1 MRKSKLVDDLGRVT
15 GMAKSELMVAALI
28 FFPLF
33 FFGVLIFNMDN
44 DEKKFNNF
52 IRDSVEIDKK
62 IKNTKSNFSYFFKS
76 ENNFMELFQAGIEM
90 KDLKCNNESNEC
102 VFKKD
107 EENGL
112 ISSVVNVKLEN
123 KDNTSVL
130 TIVQN
135 ANSLKPKEE
144 IDDSNIKAS
153 YLFYNRLHDNMIRE
167 FYDENM
173 EVRHYFANKNNVNKP
188 VKRERGYSNQDY
200 VLVSRY
206 TQKI

>member
-28 FFPLF
+28 FFSLF

-90 KDLKCNNESNEC
+90 KELKCNNESNEC

-130 TIVQN
+130 TIIQN

-144 IDDSNIKAS
+144 IDDSNIRAS
-153 YLFYNRLHDNMIRE
+153 YLFYSRLYNNMIRE
-167 FYDENM
+167 FYDDNM

>member
-28 FFPLF
+28 FFSLF

-76 ENNFMELFQAGIEM
+76 ENNFTELFQAGIEM
-90 KDLKCNNESNEC
+90 KELKCNNESNEC

-130 TIVQN
+130 TIIQN

-144 IDDSNIKAS
+144 IDDSNIRAS
-153 YLFYNRLHDNMIRE
+153 YLFYSRLYNNMIRE
-167 FYDENM
+167 FYDDNM

>member
-28 FFPLF
+28 FFSLF
-33 FFGVLIFNMDN
+33 FCGVLIFNMGS
-44 DEKKFNNF
+44 DEKRFNNF
-52 IRDSVEIDKK
+52 TRDSVEIDKK
-62 IKNTKSNFSYFFKS
+62 IKNAKTKFSYFFES
-76 ENNFMELFQAGIEM
+76 ENNFAELFQAEIEM

-130 TIVQN
+130 TIIQN
-135 ANSLKPKEE
+135 VNSLKPKEE
-144 IDDSNIKAS
+144 IDDSNIRAS
-153 YLFYNRLHDNMIRE
+153 YLFYSRLYNNMIRE

-188 VKRERGYSNQDY
+188 IKRERGYSNQDY

>member
-28 FFPLF
+28 FFSLF
-33 FFGVLIFNMDN
+33 FCGVLIFNMGSY
-44 DEKKFNNF
+44 EKKFNNF

-90 KDLKCNNESNEC
+90 KELKCNNESNEC

-130 TIVQN
+130 TIIQN

-144 IDDSNIKAS
+144 IDDSNIRAS
-153 YLFYNRLHDNMIRE
+153 YLFYSRLYNNMIRE
-167 FYDENM
+167 FYDDNM

>member
-28 FFPLF
+28 FFSLF
-33 FFGVLIFNMDN
+33 FFGVLIFNMDS

-76 ENNFMELFQAGIEM
+76 ENNFTELFQARIEM
-90 KDLKCNNESNEC
+90 KELKCNNESNEC

-130 TIVQN
+130 TIIQN

-144 IDDSNIKAS
+144 IDDSNIRAS
-153 YLFYNRLHDNMIRE
+153 YLFYSRLYNNMIRE
-167 FYDENM
+167 FYDDNM